1 MPLES
6 PDAII
11 FDAYDT
17 LFANSPE
24 KWQEAFAEI
33 VAEQGLPLDG
43 PELWRRWKVY
53 EVDFRK
59 TRTNMEDPDNNPP
72 FRSYEQA
79 WADCFER
86 VFADGSLPG
95 DAAAAAKRS
104 VEHMSRRD
112 PFPEMLEAIRALDGR
127 TKLAVF
133 SNADDAFLMPMLEE
147 YDLPFESVNS
157 SESARIYKPHPAA
170 YRYVLDKIGVP
181 AARAWYVGDHLW
193 DDVHGASRV
202 GMTTVWINRESAEF
216 DGLTRPDIEIKSLT
230 ELSDLISH
238 PGYYFQA

>member
-1 MPLES
+1 MPLNP

-33 VAEQGLPLDG
+33 AKEQRLPLDG

-53 EVDFRK
+53 EVEFRK
-59 TRTNMEDPDNNPP
+59 SRTNMEDPDDNPP
-72 FRSYEQA
+72 FKSYEQA
-79 WADCFER
+79 WAECFER
-86 VFADGSLPG
+86 VFADSSLPG
-95 DAAAAAKRS
+95 DAAAAARRS

-112 PFPEMLEAIRALDGR
+112 PFPETVEAIRALEGR

-133 SNADDAFLMPMLEE
+133 SNADDAFLLPMLEE
-147 YDLPFESVNS
+147 YHLPFESVNS

-170 YRYVLDKIGVP
+170 YAHVLDKIGVS
-181 AARAWYVGDHLW
+181 ADRAWYVGDHLW

-202 GMTTVWINRESAEF
+202 GMTTVWINREPIVF
-216 DGLTRPDIEIKSLT
+216 DGITKPDIEIQSLM
-230 ELSDLISH
+230 ELSSLISH
-238 PGYYFQA
+238 SA